1 MTYRGSVHMK
11 KKYEVTFKMI
21 NGEIGHLIEAKSLD
35 RARKSIQDKF
45 EQDLDSPVLALE
57 DDLVLVKENVQYFML
72 KEYEGYPEED

>member
-1 MTYRGSVHMK
+1 MK

-45 EQDLDSPVLALE
+45 EQDLDSPVLALT
-57 DDLVLVKENVQYFML
+57 DDLVLVKANVQFFML

>member
-1 MTYRGSVHMK
+1 MK

>member
-1 MTYRGSVHMK
+1 MK

-45 EQDLDSPVLALE
+45 EQNLDSPVLALE
-57 DDLVLVKENVQYFML
+57 DDLVLVKANVQYFML
-72 KEYEGYPEED
+72 KEYEGHPEED